1 MAEADASDHP
11 GVKIPPPFVY
21 IVFFLFG
28 FVFQSVV
35 PIPALLPNVI
45 AWLSGWMVC
54 FASLFFVVPAMRSF
68 RAARTSMIP
77 FRPASSLVTR
87 GVYGITRNPMYL
99 SLLLLYAGLSI
110 FFNFWW
116 PIVLAP
122 ALIVV
127 MDRMVIVKE
136 EAYLMRRFGEEY
148 RRYGERVRR
157 WL

>member
-1 MAEADASDHP
+1 MAEAAASDHP
-11 GVKIPPPFVY
+11 GVKFPPPFVY
-21 IVFFLFG
+21 VVFFLFG

-45 AWLSGWMVC
+45 AWLIGWIICV
-54 FASLFFVVPAMRSF
+54 ASLFFVMPAMRSF

-77 FRPASSLVTR
+77 FRPASSLVTH

-122 ALIVV
+122 ALILV
-127 MDRMVIVKE
+127 MDRMVIARE
-136 EAYLMRRFGEEY
+136 EAYLVRRFGDEY
-148 RRYGERVRR
+148 RRYRERVRR